1 MSTSEALANRLR
13 EVILNGTWIANTNYK
28 AQLEEV
34 HLKQALEKMGNFN
47 SLAALTFHIH
57 YYIKGIL
64 DVFEGKPL
72 TIRDLYSFDVPIMN
86 REEDWNALKE
96 SLWQDT
102 ELLAK
107 EIENFPE
114 DDWSQAFCDEKY
126 GSYQRNIDGL
136 IEHAYYHLGQVV
148 LIKKLIRNDEY
159 HS

>member
-1 MSTSEALANRLR
+1 MNISVALANRLR
-13 EVILNGTWIANTNYK
+13 EVIFNGTWIANTNYK

-34 HLKQALEKMGNFN
+34 PLKQALEKIGDFN

-72 TIRDLYSFDVPIMN
+72 SIRDQFSFDVSIMS

-96 SLWQDT
+96 SLWHDT
-102 ELLAK
+102 ELLAQ

-148 LIKKLIRNDEY
+148 LIKKQLLNLNL
-159 HS
+159 

>member
-1 MSTSEALANRLR
+1 MSHSTALANRLR

-34 HLKQALEKMGNFN
+34 PLKKALEKIGDFN

-72 TIRDLYSFDVPIMN
+72 TIRDRYSFDVPDIH

-102 ELLAK
+102 ELLAQ
-107 EIENFPE
+107 EIENFSE
-114 DDWSQAFCDEKY
+114 SNWSLAFCDGKY
-126 GSYQRNIDGL
+126 GSYQRNMDGL
-136 IEHAYYHLGQVV
+136 VEHAYYHLGQVV
-148 LIKKLIRNDEY
+148 ILKKQLYNLKL
-159 HS
+159 